1 MKLKWNYEN
10 RLNECRKAKNEMK
23 TEWVMKFEWME
34 TDNAEKIDWMPL

>member
-1 MKLKWNYEN
+1 MAANHKAALI
-10 RLNECRKAKNEMK
+10 RAFSKAKNEMK